1 MRTIFLILKQRVI
14 ISEVISHI
22 CIKII
27 CDALILKGG
36 WIESS
41 AGSDFF
47 SKQRL
52 YRKEKVQRRSMLC
65 SQFQILLANKTIFP
79 LLFQFQIIP
88 NHKSHSHLSCFSS
101 LAKKKK
107 VLSVAYFLNQTFRK
121 QPSKNTNTILMQYMN
136 ERACEHPHTHNYS
149 PSRSEVTFFQRKM
162 TQSCNYLL
170 PLHFSNQL
178 KKSYIS
184 YAVFLRQRSRSG
196 RQSTNSTTT
205 TQSKKSI

>member
-1 MRTIFLILKQRVI
+1 M
-14 ISEVISHI
+14 
-22 CIKII
+22 
-27 CDALILKGG
+27 
-36 WIESS
+36 
-41 AGSDFF
+41 
-47 SKQRL
+47 
-52 YRKEKVQRRSMLC
+52 
-65 SQFQILLANKTIFP
+65 
-79 LLFQFQIIP
+79 LLFLKVAGQKAVLDLTFFLNSDYIE
-88 NHKSHSHLSCFSS
+88 
-101 LAKKKK
+101 KKKCRGRACFVLSSK
-107 VLSVAYFLNQTFRK
+107 FSLQTKPFSPFSFSFKSYQTTKVIHTSPASALQQKKNVLSVAYFLNQTFRK

>member
-52 YRKEKVQRRSMLC
+52 YRKEKVQRKSMLC

-101 LAKKKK
+101 LAKKKCAICC
-107 VLSVAYFLNQTFRK
+107 LFLKLDLQKT
-121 QPSKNTNTILMQYMN
+121 
-136 ERACEHPHTHNYS
+136 A
-149 PSRSEVTFFQRKM
+149 
-162 TQSCNYLL
+162 
-170 PLHFSNQL
+170 L
-178 KKSYIS
+178 KKYNPNAI
-184 YAVFLRQRSRSG
+184 YE
-196 RQSTNSTTT
+196 
-205 TQSKKSI
+205 